1 MINKISVINI
11 QYLLYQLL
19 FDIIVP
25 LNKLLFKQNMVLL
38 KFLITAK
45 LSGNQIGQVS
55 SFKLTTK
62 KSIITKEIILK
73 HSNDFDRTINDK

>member
-1 MINKISVINI
+1 
-11 QYLLYQLL
+11 
-19 FDIIVP
+19 
-25 LNKLLFKQNMVLL
+25 MVLL